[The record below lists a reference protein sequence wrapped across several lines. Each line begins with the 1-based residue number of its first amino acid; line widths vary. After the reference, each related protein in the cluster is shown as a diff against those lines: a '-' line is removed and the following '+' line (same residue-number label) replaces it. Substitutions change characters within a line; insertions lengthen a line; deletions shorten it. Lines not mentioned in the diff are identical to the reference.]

1 VYTRILKIHG
11 GLGELSKR
19 AVKGFFEDNMVA
31 YAAALSYYVFLAL
44 FPFSILL
51 LALLG
56 LLGIPGLFDWLL
68 NQAEIALPRQAMGLV
83 EQVIEQIRSQSLG
96 WLLLVGVA
104 VGLWSA
110 PSTILLLMVALNAAY
125 EVEETRPI
133 WKRLLLSVAYTLG
146 LAVLII
152 IAAALMMAGPQA
164 VAWFANE
171 IGLGAL
177 FVGLWTWLRW
187 PLAALVLM
195 LVVAIAYYI
204 VPDVDEPFR
213 FVSPGAVLAV
223 IGWLAVSLGFS
234 YYVAGFANYGA
245 IYDSLSA
252 VIVLLVEFFIS
263 ASVLL
268 LGAEVNA
275 AIYHHTSEGKGRR

>member
-1 VYTRILKIHG
+1 MRIL
-11 GLGELSKR
+11 GLRGVGVGELSKR
-19 AVKGFFEDNMVA
+19 AVKGFFEDDMVS
-31 YAAALSYYVFLAL
+31 YAAALAYYVFLAF

-56 LLGIPGLFDWLL
+56 FLGIPGLFDWLL
-68 NQAEIALPRQAMGLV
+68 NQAEAALPGQAMGLV
-83 EQVIEQIRSQSLG
+83 EEVIGQIRSQSQG
-96 WLLLVGVA
+96 WLLLFGIG

-110 PSTILLLMVALNAAY
+110 PSTVWLLMVALNAAY

-133 WKRLLLSVAYTLG
+133 WKRLLLSVGYTLG

-152 IAAALMMAGPQA
+152 IATALMMIGPQA

-171 IGLGAL
+171 IGIDTLL
-177 FVGLWTWLRW
+177 VGLWTWLRW
-187 PLAALVLM
+187 PLAVLLLM
-195 LVVAIAYYI
+195 LVVAIAYYV

-213 FVSPGAVLAV
+213 FISPGAVLAV
-223 IGWLAVSLGFS
+223 IGWLAISLGFS
-234 YYVAGFANYGA
+234 YYASSFANYGA
-245 IYDSLSA
+245 IYGSLSA
-252 VIVLLVEFFIS
+252 VIVLLLEFFLS

-275 AIYHHTSEGKGRR
+275 VIYHRTSEGKEQ

>member
-1 VYTRILKIHG
+1 
-11 GLGELSKR
+11 
-19 AVKGFFEDNMVA
+19 
-31 YAAALSYYVFLAL
+31 
-44 FPFSILL
+44 
-51 LALLG
+51 
-56 LLGIPGLFDWLL
+56 
-68 NQAEIALPRQAMGLV
+68 MGLV
-83 EQVIEQIRSQSLG
+83 EQVIEQIRSQSQG
-96 WLLLVGVA
+96 WLLLFGFA

-133 WKRLLLSVAYTLG
+133 WKRLLLSIGHTLG

-152 IAAALMMAGPQA
+152 IATALMMVGPRA

-171 IGLGAL
+171 IGIGTL

-195 LVVAIAYYI
+195 LVVAIAYYV

-234 YYVAGFANYGA
+234 YYVASFANYGA
-245 IYDSLSA
+245 VYGNLSA

-275 AIYHHTSEGKGRR
+275 AIYYHSSGSKEQ

>member
-1 VYTRILKIHG
+1 MRIPGICG
-11 GLGELSKR
+11 TGIGELSKR

-56 LLGIPGLFDWLL
+56 FLGIPGLFDWLL
-68 NQAEIALPRQAMGLV
+68 NQAETALPGQAMGLV
-83 EQVIEQIRSQSLG
+83 EQVIGQVRSQSQG

-110 PSTILLLMVALNAAY
+110 PSTVLLLMVALNAAY

-133 WKRLLLSVAYTLG
+133 WKRLLLSIGYTLG
-146 LAVLII
+146 LAVLTIV
-152 IAAALMMAGPQA
+152 ATALMMVGPQA
-164 VAWFANE
+164 VAWLANE
-171 IGLGAL
+171 IGIGTL

-187 PLAALVLM
+187 PLAVVLLM
-195 LVVAIAYYI
+195 LVVAIAYCI

-223 IGWLAVSLGFS
+223 CGWLAISIGFS
-234 YYVAGFANYGA
+234 YYVAGLANYGA
-245 IYDSLSA
+245 IYGSLSA
-252 VIVLLVEFFIS
+252 VIVLLLEFFIS

-275 AIYHHTSEGKGRR
+275 VIYQHTSEVKEQ

>member
-1 VYTRILKIHG
+1 MRVLGIRGTGI
-11 GLGELSKR
+11 GELSKR
-19 AVKGFFEDNMVA
+19 VVKGFFDDNMVA

-56 LLGIPGLFDWLL
+56 FLGIAGLFDWLL
-68 NQAEIALPRQAMGLV
+68 NQAETALPGQAMGLV
-83 EQVIEQIRSQSLG
+83 EQVIGQIRSQSQG
-96 WLLLVGVA
+96 WLLLFGIA
-104 VGLWSA
+104 VGRWSA

-133 WKRLLLSVAYTLG
+133 WKRLLLSIGYTLG

-152 IAAALMMAGPQA
+152 IAAALMMVGPQA

-171 IGLGAL
+171 ISIGTL
-177 FVGLWTWLRW
+177 FVGLWTWLQW

-195 LVVAIAYYI
+195 LVVAIAYYV

-213 FVSPGAVLAV
+213 IISPGAVLAV

-234 YYVAGFANYGA
+234 YYVAGFAHYGA
-245 IYDSLSA
+245 VYGSLSA

-263 ASVLL
+263 VSVLL

-275 AIYHHTSEGKGRR
+275 AIYYHSSGGKEQ

>member
-1 VYTRILKIHG
+1 ML
-11 GLGELSKR
+11 
-19 AVKGFFEDNMVA
+19 
-31 YAAALSYYVFLAL
+31 L
-44 FPFSILL
+44 F
-51 LALLG
+51 
-56 LLGIPGLFDWLL
+56 GI
-68 NQAEIALPRQAMGLV
+68 
-83 EQVIEQIRSQSLG
+83 
-96 WLLLVGVA
+96 A

-125 EVEETRPI
+125 EVEETPPI
-133 WKRLLLSVAYTLG
+133 WKRLLLSIGYTLG

-152 IAAALMMAGPQA
+152 IAAALMMLGPQA

-171 IGLGAL
+171 ISIGTL

-195 LVVAIAYYI
+195 LVVAIAYYV

-234 YYVAGFANYGA
+234 YYVAGFAHYGA
-245 IYDSLSA
+245 VYGSLSA

-275 AIYHHTSEGKGRR
+275 AIYYHSSGGKEQ

>member
-1 VYTRILKIHG
+1 MRTRIPGIHG
-11 GLGELSKR
+11 AGLGELSKR
-19 AVKGFFEDNMVA
+19 AVKGFFEDDMVS
-31 YAAALSYYVFLAL
+31 YAAALSYYLFLAL

-56 LLGIPGLFDWLL
+56 FLGIPGLFDWLL
-68 NQAEIALPRQAMGLV
+68 NQAETALPGQAMGLV
-83 EQVIEQIRSQSLG
+83 EQVIEQIRSQSQG
-96 WLLLVGVA
+96 WLLLFGIA

-125 EVEETRPI
+125 EVEETRPL
-133 WKRLLLSVAYTLG
+133 WKRLLLSIGYTVG

-152 IAAALMMAGPQA
+152 IATALMMVGPQT
-164 VAWFANE
+164 VAWLANE
-171 IGLGAL
+171 IGIGTL

-195 LVVAIAYYI
+195 LIVAIAYYV

-213 FVSPGAVLAV
+213 IVSPGAVLAV

-245 IYDSLSA
+245 VYGSLSA
-252 VIVLLVEFFIS
+252 VIVLLVEFFTS

-275 AIYHHTSEGKGRR
+275 AIYYRSSGGKEK

>member
-1 VYTRILKIHG
+1 MRIPGIRG
-11 GLGELSKR
+11 IGLGELSKR
-19 AVKGFFEDNMVA
+19 AVKGFFEDDMVA

-56 LLGIPGLFDWLL
+56 FLGITGLFDWLL
-68 NQAEIALPRQAMGLV
+68 NQAETALPGQAMGLV
-83 EQVIEQIRSQSLG
+83 EQVIGQVRSQSQG
-96 WLLLVGVA
+96 WLLLVGIA

-110 PSTILLLMVALNAAY
+110 PSTVLLLMVALNAAY

-133 WKRLLLSVAYTLG
+133 WKRLILSIAYTLG
-146 LAVLII
+146 LAALII
-152 IAAALMMAGPQA
+152 FATALMMVGPRA
-164 VAWFANE
+164 VAWLANE
-171 IGLGAL
+171 IGIGTL

-187 PLAALVLM
+187 PLAVVLLM
-195 LVVAIAYYI
+195 LVVAIAYYV

-213 FVSPGAVLAV
+213 LVSPGAVFAV
-223 IGWLAVSLGFS
+223 IGWVAVSLGFS
-234 YYVAGFANYGA
+234 YYVADFANYGA
-245 IYDSLSA
+245 IYGSLSA
-252 VIVLLVEFFIS
+252 VIVLLIEFFIS

-275 AIYHHTSEGKGRR
+275 AIYYHSSGRK

>member
-1 VYTRILKIHG
+1 MRVLGIRGTGI
-11 GLGELSKR
+11 GELSKR
-19 AVKGFFEDNMVA
+19 VVKGFFDDNMVA

-56 LLGIPGLFDWLL
+56 FLGIPGLFDWLL
-68 NQAEIALPRQAMGLV
+68 NQAETALPGQAMGLV
-83 EQVIEQIRSQSLG
+83 EQVIGQIRSQSQG
-96 WLLLVGVA
+96 WLLLFGIA
-104 VGLWSA
+104 VGRWSA

-133 WKRLLLSVAYTLG
+133 WKRLLLSIGYTPG

-152 IAAALMMAGPQA
+152 IAAALMMVGPQA

-171 IGLGAL
+171 ISIGTL
-177 FVGLWTWLRW
+177 FVGLWTWLQW

-195 LVVAIAYYI
+195 LVVAIAYYV

-234 YYVAGFANYGA
+234 YYVAGFAHYGA
-245 IYDSLSA
+245 VYGSLSA

-263 ASVLL
+263 VSVLL

-275 AIYHHTSEGKGRR
+275 AIYYHSSGGKEQ

>member
-1 VYTRILKIHG
+1 MRMPRIHG
-11 GLGELSKR
+11 AGLGELSKR
-19 AVKGFFEDNMVA
+19 AVKGFFENDMVS

-56 LLGIPGLFDWLL
+56 FLGIPGLFDWLL
-68 NQAEIALPRQAMGLV
+68 NQAEIALPGQAMGLV
-83 EQVIEQIRSQSLG
+83 EQVIEQIRSQSQG
-96 WLLLVGVA
+96 WLLLFGFA

-133 WKRLLLSVAYTLG
+133 WKRLLLSIGYTLG

-152 IAAALMMAGPQA
+152 IATALMMVGPQA

-171 IGLGAL
+171 IGIDTL

-195 LVVAIAYYI
+195 LVVAIAYYV

-223 IGWLAVSLGFS
+223 LGWLAVSLGFS
-234 YYVAGFANYGA
+234 YYVASFANYGA
-245 IYDSLSA
+245 VYGSLSA

-275 AIYHHTSEGKGRR
+275 AIYYHSSGGKKQ

>member
-1 VYTRILKIHG
+1 ML
-11 GLGELSKR
+11 
-19 AVKGFFEDNMVA
+19 
-31 YAAALSYYVFLAL
+31 L
-44 FPFSILL
+44 F
-51 LALLG
+51 
-56 LLGIPGLFDWLL
+56 GI
-68 NQAEIALPRQAMGLV
+68 
-83 EQVIEQIRSQSLG
+83 
-96 WLLLVGVA
+96 A

-133 WKRLLLSVAYTLG
+133 WKRLLLSIGYTLG

-152 IAAALMMAGPQA
+152 IAAALMMVGPQA

-171 IGLGAL
+171 ISIGTL
-177 FVGLWTWLRW
+177 FVGLWTWLQW

-195 LVVAIAYYI
+195 LVVAIDYYV
-204 VPDVDEPFR
+204 VPDFDELFR

-234 YYVAGFANYGA
+234 YYVADFAHYAAVYG
-245 IYDSLSA
+245 SLSA
-252 VIVLLVEFFIS
+252 VIVLLAEFFIS

-275 AIYHHTSEGKGRR
+275 TIYYHSSGGKEQ

>member
-1 VYTRILKIHG
+1 MRIPGIHG
-11 GLGELSKR
+11 AGLGELSKR
-19 AVKGFFEDNMVA
+19 AVKGFFEDDMVA

-56 LLGIPGLFDWLL
+56 FLGIPGLFDWLL
-68 NQAEIALPRQAMGLV
+68 NQAETALPGQATGLV
-83 EQVIEQIRSQSLG
+83 EQVIGQVRSQSQG

-110 PSTILLLMVALNAAY
+110 PSTVLLLMVALNAAY

-133 WKRLLLSVAYTLG
+133 WKRLLLSIAYTLG

-152 IAAALMMAGPQA
+152 IAAALMMVGPQA
-164 VAWFANE
+164 VAWLANE
-171 IGLGAL
+171 IGIGTL

-187 PLAALVLM
+187 PLAVVLLM
-195 LVVAIAYYI
+195 LVMAIAYYV

-213 FVSPGAVLAV
+213 LVSPGAVLAV
-223 IGWLAVSLGFS
+223 IGWVAVSLGFS
-234 YYVAGFANYGA
+234 YYVADFANYGA
-245 IYDSLSA
+245 IYGSLSA

-275 AIYHHTSEGKGRR
+275 AIYYHSSGGKEQ

>member
-1 VYTRILKIHG
+1 L
-11 GLGELSKR
+11 
-19 AVKGFFEDNMVA
+19 
-31 YAAALSYYVFLAL
+31 ALSAKTL
-44 FPFSILL
+44 
-51 LALLG
+51 
-56 LLGIPGLFDWLL
+56 
-68 NQAEIALPRQAMGLV
+68 QANREVIG
-83 EQVIEQIRSQSLG
+83 QVRSQSQG
-96 WLLLVGVA
+96 WLLLVGIA

-110 PSTILLLMVALNAAY
+110 PSTVLLLMVAVNAAY

-133 WKRLLLSVAYTLG
+133 WKRLLLSIGYTLG
-146 LAVLII
+146 LAVLTIV
-152 IAAALMMAGPQA
+152 ATVLMMVGPQA
-164 VAWFANE
+164 VAWLANE
-171 IGLGAL
+171 IGIGTL

-187 PLAALVLM
+187 PLAVVLLM

-223 IGWLAVSLGFS
+223 IGWLAVSIGFS

-245 IYDSLSA
+245 IYGSLSA
-252 VIVLLVEFFIS
+252 VIVLLLEFFIS

-275 AIYHHTSEGKGRR
+275 AIYQHTSEVKEQ

>member
-1 VYTRILKIHG
+1 MRVLGIRGTGI
-11 GLGELSKR
+11 GELSKR
-19 AVKGFFEDNMVA
+19 VVKGFFDDNMVA

-56 LLGIPGLFDWLL
+56 FLGIAGLFDWLL
-68 NQAEIALPRQAMGLV
+68 NQAETALPGQAMGLV
-83 EQVIEQIRSQSLG
+83 EQVIGQIRSQSQG
-96 WLLLVGVA
+96 WLLLFGIA
-104 VGLWSA
+104 VGRWSA

-133 WKRLLLSVAYTLG
+133 WKRLLLSIGYTPG

-152 IAAALMMAGPQA
+152 IAAALMMVGPQA

-171 IGLGAL
+171 ISIGTL
-177 FVGLWTWLRW
+177 FVGLWTWLQW

-195 LVVAIAYYI
+195 LVVAIAYYV

-213 FVSPGAVLAV
+213 IISPGAVLAV

-234 YYVAGFANYGA
+234 YYVAGFAHYGA
-245 IYDSLSA
+245 VYGSLSA

-263 ASVLL
+263 VSVLL

-275 AIYHHTSEGKGRR
+275 AIYYHSSGGKEQ

>member
-1 VYTRILKIHG
+1 MRIPGIRG
-11 GLGELSKR
+11 TGIGELSKR
-19 AVKGFFEDNMVA
+19 AVKGFFEDDMVA

-56 LLGIPGLFDWLL
+56 FLGIPGLFDWLL
-68 NQAEIALPRQAMGLV
+68 NQAETALPGQAMGLV
-83 EQVIEQIRSQSLG
+83 EQVIGQVRFQSQG
-96 WLLLVGVA
+96 WLLLVGIA

-110 PSTILLLMVALNAAY
+110 PSTVLLLMVALNAAY

-133 WKRLLLSVAYTLG
+133 WKRLLLSIAYTLG

-152 IAAALMMAGPQA
+152 IAAALMMVGPQA
-164 VAWFANE
+164 VAWLANE
-171 IGLGAL
+171 IGIGTL

-187 PLAALVLM
+187 PLAVVLLM
-195 LVVAIAYYI
+195 LVMAIAYYV

-213 FVSPGAVLAV
+213 LVSPGAVLAV
-223 IGWLAVSLGFS
+223 IGWVAVSLGFS
-234 YYVAGFANYGA
+234 YYVADFANYGA
-245 IYDSLSA
+245 IYGSLSA

-275 AIYHHTSEGKGRR
+275 AIYYHSSGGKEQ